1 MHYYNIG
8 TDTHNPN
15 LEMWYCI
22 VGNFQGGGGIIV
34 DAKIIAKL
42 VRMCV
47 CVCIG
52 MQLHSSYSLD
62 IVVCNYNCTNLSVS

>member
-22 VGNFQGGGGIIV
+22 VGNFRGGGGGGEIIV

-42 VRMCV
+42 LVRMCV
-47 CVCIG
+47 CVC
-52 MQLHSSYSLD
+52 
-62 IVVCNYNCTNLSVS
+62 VCRHAAS